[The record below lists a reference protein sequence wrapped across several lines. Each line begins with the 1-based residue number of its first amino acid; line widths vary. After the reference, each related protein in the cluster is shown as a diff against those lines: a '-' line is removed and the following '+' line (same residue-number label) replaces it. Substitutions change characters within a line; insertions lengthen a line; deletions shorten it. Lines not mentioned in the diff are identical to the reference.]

1 MILVRHGQSEFNVHY
16 NRTRIDPGIE
26 DPALTEV
33 GRQQAA
39 AAAEQ
44 LAREGVRRLL
54 VSPYRRTLETA
65 EVIAAALDLPIE
77 IEPLLRERMAF
88 TCDIGSVRSLLTQ
101 RWPHL
106 RFDHVEEQWWPSE
119 EETED
124 RLVLRCRRFHRAAR
138 EMADWRSVAAI
149 THWGFVRGLTGREL
163 RNGELLR
170 FDPHLQPLPDDE
182 PAAPARG
189 AG

>member
-26 DPALTEV
+26 DPALTEL
-33 GRQQAA
+33 GRRQAA
-39 AAAEQ
+39 EAAGQ

-65 EVIAAALDLPIE
+65 EVIAAALDLPIV
-77 IEPLLRERMAF
+77 IEPMIRERMAF
-88 TCDIGSVRSLLTQ
+88 TCDIGSVRSQLAQ

-106 RFDHVEEQWWPSE
+106 SFDHVEERWWPAL

-124 RLVLRCRRFHRAAR
+124 LLALRCRSFHRAAR
-138 EMADWRSVAAI
+138 AMADWREVACV
-149 THWGFVRGLTGREL
+149 THWGFIRGLTGREL
-163 RNGELLR
+163 RNGELIR
-170 FDPHLQPLPDDE
+170 FDPHGHPLPDGD
-182 PAAPARG
+182 AAAER
-189 AG
+189 

>member
-26 DPALTEV
+26 DPGLTEL

-39 AAAEQ
+39 EAAMRLAE
-44 LAREGVRRLL
+44 EGVRRLL

-65 EVIAAALDLPIE
+65 AVIAGALGLPIE
-77 IEPLLRERMAF
+77 VEPLVRERMAF
-88 TCDIGSVRSLLTQ
+88 TCDIGSVRSLLAR

-106 RFDHVEEQWWPSE
+106 RFDHVEERWWPAL

-124 RLVLRCRRFHRAAR
+124 RLALRCRSFHRAAR
-138 EMADWRSVAAI
+138 EMADWRSVAVV
-149 THWGFVRGLTGREL
+149 THWGFIRGLTGREL
-163 RNGELLR
+163 RNGEQVR
-170 FDPHLQPLPDDE
+170 FDPHIHPLADDD
-182 PAAPARG
+182 PAAG
-189 AG
+189 AGAR